1 LHGPFGW
8 LRHFHE
14 DVRFSARQVRRAP
27 GHAVFTVLVL
37 ALGIGTVTAMFT
49 IAYAVL
55 LKPLPFE
62 ADRRLYL
69 PVQHSTEGEESAGL
83 PFPEIVEWQR
93 ATQGT
98 AEVAFSTGGVNI
110 ADGPAGAALITEV
123 EASQNL
129 FPLLGAKPFMG
140 RGFLPEE
147 EEDGHADV
155 VVLSYALWQQN
166 FGGNRNVLGKTLH
179 IGGNR
184 RTVVG
189 VMPPEFLY
197 PVWENRPEVWVP
209 VERSKLAAANSD
221 WYSYLTPLV
230 RVKAGV
236 PVKDV
241 EAQLARVHAHFA
253 KPGERGI
260 RLVRVRDWLVG
271 DVRPGLLALG
281 AAVCVVWLIACINVA
296 GLLLARVSA
305 RRAEIAMRVALGAR
319 RQRIAMQFLTECL
332 LLSCIGAAG
341 GLALAVGMLRI
352 FRHLLSARLPLGAQ
366 IELNWVV
373 WAVLLG
379 LTVVTTLAFGAGP
392 ALLAS
397 RTQMGVALRSG
408 GARQTRDRAQ
418 SSMRSA
424 LLVTEVALSVMLL
437 IGAGL
442 MLRTMYALRH
452 VPLGFNTDH
461 LVVTSLTVPNDEYK
475 DSNVGT
481 VVWQPLLDE
490 VRSMPGVRAAA
501 LATVLPIEHPFELVA
516 TLYRTEWMNEDGRV
530 DVRAATPGLMDA
542 LGVRMRSGRFFT
554 AEDTAASLP
563 VVVVNRTFVN
573 RYLGGGDGIGKQ
585 VRYGHV
591 PRTATIVGVMEDV
604 HQDGV
609 AAASE
614 PELYACMTQLAP
626 GQQIYRPLLGRVMQL
641 AVRTGI
647 APDILIPEL
656 RRQIQRTNPHL
667 AIGAT
672 TTMAEAVEDSIGAQ
686 KLAAQVIGVFGGL
699 VLLITVVG
707 LYGLL
712 SYQVAQRTQEIGIRM
727 ALGAD
732 RARVVRMV
740 LRQTLIWLGAGTV
753 IGVALAAASGQ
764 LMQAF
769 LFGVHARDPWVMS
782 LAPAVLV
789 VCGLLAAIAP
799 ARRAS
804 AVDPAVAL
812 RGE

>member
-1 LHGPFGW
+1 MHGPFGW
-8 LRHFHE
+8 LRRFHE
-14 DVRFSARQVRRAP
+14 DMRFSARQVRRAP
-27 GHAVFTVLVL
+27 AHAVFTVLVL

-49 IAYAVL
+49 IVYAVL
-55 LKPLPFE
+55 LKPLPFK
-62 ADRRLYL
+62 ADRNLYQPDATL
-69 PVQHSTEGEESAGL
+69 PYTE
-83 PFPEIVEWQR
+83 IREWQR

-98 AEVAFSTGGVNI
+98 AEIAFNSGGVNI
-110 ADGPAGAALITEV
+110 ADGPAGAVLITEV

-147 EEDGHADV
+147 EEDGHTGV

-166 FGGNRNVLGKTLH
+166 FGGDRNVLGKTLH
-179 IGGNR
+179 IGGNQ

-189 VMPPEFLY
+189 VMPPHFLY
-197 PVWENRPEVWVP
+197 PVWENRPQAWVP

-221 WYSYLTPLV
+221 WYSYLTPLL

-241 EAQLARVHAHFA
+241 EAQLARVHAQFA
-253 KPGERGI
+253 KPGEGRI
-260 RLVRVRDWLVG
+260 RLVGVRDWLVG
-271 DVRPGLLALG
+271 DVRPALLALG

-305 RRAEIAMRVALGAR
+305 RRGEIAMRVALGAKR
-319 RQRIAMQFLTECL
+319 RRIAMQFLTECL
-332 LLSCIGAAG
+332 VLSCVGAAG
-341 GLALAVGMLRI
+341 GLALAAAMLRS
-352 FRHLLSARLPLGAQ
+352 FRHLLSAKLPLGAQ

-373 WAVLLG
+373 WTVLLG

-392 ALLAS
+392 ALLAA
-397 RTQMGVALRSG
+397 RTEMGVALRSG

-418 SSMRSA
+418 SRMRGA
-424 LLVTEVALSVMLL
+424 LLVGEVALSVMLL

-442 MLRTMYALRH
+442 MLRTIYALRH
-452 VPLGFNTDH
+452 VPLGFNVDH

-475 DSNVGT
+475 DRNVGT

-490 VRSMPGVRAAA
+490 VRSMPGVRTAAV
-501 LATVLPIEHPFELVA
+501 ATVLPIEHPLELV
-516 TLYRTEWMNEDGRV
+516 TMVYPTRWMNEDGQV
-530 DVRAATPGLMDA
+530 NVRAATPGLMDA

-554 AEDTAASLP
+554 AEDSAASLP

-591 PRTATIVGVMEDV
+591 PRTATVIGVMDDV

-614 PELYACMTQLAP
+614 PELYACMAQLAP

-647 APDILIPEL
+647 PPEILISEL
-656 RRQIQRTNPHL
+656 RRRIHKTNPHL
-667 AIGAT
+667 AIGST

-740 LRQTLIWLGAGTV
+740 MHQTLIWLGTGTV
-753 IGVALAAASGQ
+753 IGVAMAAASGR
-764 LMQAF
+764 LLQAF
-769 LFGVHARDPWVMS
+769 LFGVNATDAWVMS

-789 VCGLLAAIAP
+789 VCGVLAAMAP
-799 ARRAS
+799 ARRAA

>member
-1 LHGPFGW
+1 MNRAFGW
-8 LRHFHE
+8 MRNFAE

-69 PVQHSTEGEESAGL
+69 PVENSTKGEESVGL
-83 PFPEIVEWQR
+83 PYAEIQEWQR
-93 ATQGT
+93 ATLGT
-98 AEVAFSTGGVNI
+98 AEVAFNSGGVNI
-110 ADGPAGAALITEV
+110 ADGPAGAVLITEV

-129 FPLLGAKPFMG
+129 FPLLGAKPMMG

-147 EEDGHADV
+147 EEQGRTDV

-166 FGGNRNVLGKTLH
+166 FAGDRDVLGKMLH
-179 IGGNR
+179 IGGNP

-197 PVWENRPEVWVP
+197 PIWENRPQAWVP

-221 WYSYLTPLV
+221 WYSYLTPVV
-230 RVKAGV
+230 RVRAGV

-241 EAQLARVHAHFA
+241 EARLARAHAQFA
-253 KPGERGI
+253 KPGEGKI
-260 RLVRVRDWLVG
+260 RLVGERDWLVG

-281 AAVCVVWLIACINVA
+281 AAVCVVWLIACCNVA
-296 GLLLARVSA
+296 GLLLARVAA
-305 RRAEIAMRVALGAR
+305 RRTEIAVRVALGAR
-319 RQRIAMQFLTECL
+319 RQRIAMQFLTESL
-332 LLSCIGAAG
+332 VLSCVGAASG
-341 GLALAVGMLRI
+341 LGLAAGMLRM
-352 FRHLLSARLPLGAQ
+352 FRHLLSAKLPLGAH
-366 IELNWVV
+366 IGLNWVV
-373 WAVLLG
+373 WTGLLG

-392 ALLAS
+392 ALLAA
-397 RTQMGVALRSG
+397 RTEMGAVLKSG
-408 GARQTRDRAQ
+408 GHKQTRDRAQ
-418 SSMRSA
+418 NRMRGA
-424 LLVTEVALSVMLL
+424 LLVGEVALSVMLL

-452 VPLGFNTDH
+452 VPLGFKTDH

-475 DSNVGT
+475 NRNVAT
-481 VVWQPLLDE
+481 AVWQPLLDE
-490 VRSMPGVRAAA
+490 VRSMPGVHTAA
-501 LATVLPIEHPFELVA
+501 LATVLPIEHPLELITMVYA
-516 TLYRTEWMNEDGRV
+516 TQWMKEDGRV
-530 DVRAATPGLMDA
+530 NVRAATPGLTDA
-542 LGVRMRSGRFFT
+542 LGVRMLSGRFFT
-554 AEDTAASLP
+554 DADTASSLP
-563 VVVVNRTFVN
+563 VIVVNQTFVN
-573 RYLGGGDGIGKQ
+573 RYLGGGDGVGKQ
-585 VRYGHV
+585 VKYGHV

-614 PELYACMTQLAP
+614 PELYACMAQLGP
-626 GQQIYRPLLGRVMQL
+626 EQQIYRPLLGRVMQV
-641 AVRTGI
+641 AVRTEI
-647 APDILIPEL
+647 APEVLIAEL
-656 RRQIQRTNPHL
+656 RRRIQRANPHL

-686 KLAAQVIGVFGGL
+686 KLAAQVIGMFGGL

-712 SYQVAQRTQEIGIRM
+712 SYLVAQRTQEIGIRM

-732 RARVVRMV
+732 RGRVVRMV
-740 LRQTLIWLGAGTV
+740 MRQTLIWLGAGTV
-753 IGVALAAASGQ
+753 IGGGLAMVNGR
-764 LMQAF
+764 LLQAF
-769 LFGVHARDPWVMS
+769 LFGVSALDPWVML
-782 LAPAVLV
+782 LAPVVLV
-789 VCGLLAAIAP
+789 ACGVVAAMVP

-804 AVDPAVAL
+804 AVNPAEAL